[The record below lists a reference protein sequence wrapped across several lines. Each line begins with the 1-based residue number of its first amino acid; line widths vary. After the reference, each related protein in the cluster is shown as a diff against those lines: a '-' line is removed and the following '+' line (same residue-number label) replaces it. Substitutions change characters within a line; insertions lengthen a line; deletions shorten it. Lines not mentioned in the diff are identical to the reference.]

1 MENPIENNPLLM
13 LLGSVTPLPGPF
25 QQRVIEQT
33 LTEDLQPKQ
42 HLLEPGETCRRI
54 YYIESGLLR
63 TYYLDE
69 QGHQHT
75 TWLLAAGELIISVH
89 SFFSQQ
95 PAQEYLQALRPS
107 KLRSL
112 SWHQLQS
119 YYADF
124 PQGNLIGRILTE
136 KYYIRSEERTLS
148 MRTLSPRKRFEL
160 LLEKQPDI
168 EQLTTTSILAS
179 YLGISREN
187 FSRMRSCML
196 RKNTQQ
202 TPNPKN
208 NSKP

>member
-1 MENPIENNPLLM
+1 MENPTENNPLLL

-25 QQRVIEQT
+25 QQRVVEQT
-33 LTEDLQPKQ
+33 YTEYLQPKQ

-75 TWLLAAGELIISVH
+75 TWLLSAGELIISVH
-89 SFFSQQ
+89 SFFAQH
-95 PAQEYLQALRPS
+95 PAQEYLQALQPS
-107 KLRSL
+107 KLKSL
-112 SWHQLQS
+112 SFHQLQS

-124 PQGNLIGRILTE
+124 PQGNLIGRVLTE

-148 MRTLSPRKRFEL
+148 MRTLSAQKRYEL

-168 EQLTTTSILAS
+168 EQLTTTAILAS
-179 YLGISREN
+179 YLGITRES
-187 FSRMRSCML
+187 FSRMRSSML
-196 RKNTQQ
+196 KEKR
-202 TPNPKN
+202 PSNPSPKQ
-208 NSKP
+208 